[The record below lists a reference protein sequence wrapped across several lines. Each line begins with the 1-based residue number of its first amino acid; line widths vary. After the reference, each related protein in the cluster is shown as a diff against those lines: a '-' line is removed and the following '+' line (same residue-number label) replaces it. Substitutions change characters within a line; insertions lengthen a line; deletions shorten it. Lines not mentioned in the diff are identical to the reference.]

1 LTRQFLLGAP
11 MIISFSFALIAS
23 ASFRTPDF
31 FPPPEGNQEATEEFH
46 RSFPLAANGTVSLEN
61 FAGTIR
67 ITTWERNEIKI
78 DAVKSAYQKER
89 LAEADINIDHNSD
102 VIRIKTKYANENLS
116 WNDDESRRYNNPASV
131 SYTLTVPRNAR
142 LDKIE
147 LLNGAAE
154 IEGVMGGIKASS
166 VNAGFT
172 LRGIAGSVDISTVNG
187 RLEAIL
193 EAVAPDPDYRAYWQ
207 DRILQNTAALF
218 EFLWD
223 ERFRK
228 TLPKATVTDALTSWE
243 HKRRKRAAN
252 QLPTRQIANA
262 MAGVPDI
269 AWRTSLDRCAGQ
281 PSAVFIALNMDM
293 YYRELFG
300 IPAPKD
306 RDLTGL
312 SCFVPK
318 SLQTILARPDEGTP
332 QGVESQTKAKCHG
345 NENT

>member
-1 LTRQFLLGAP
+1 MTRQFLLGAP
-11 MIISFSFALIAS
+11 MIISFSFALIPR

-31 FPPPEGNQEATEEFH
+31 SPPPKGNQEATEEFH

-67 ITTWERNEIKI
+67 ITTWERNEIRI

-193 EAVAPDPDYRAYWQ
+193 EA
-207 DRILQNTAALF
+207 QNEASSVTLSSVNGQMVLTAA
-218 EFLWD
+218 
-223 ERFRK
+223 
-228 TLPKATVTDALTSWE
+228 
-243 HKRRKRAAN
+243 
-252 QLPTRQIANA
+252 ANA
-262 MAGVPDI
+262 NVQFTAHTVNGEIKNDFGLEVN
-269 AWRTSLDRCAGQ
+269 RTVGS
-281 PSAVFIALNMDM
+281 
-293 YYRELFG
+293 Y
-300 IPAPKD
+300 
-306 RDLTGL
+306 LTGRLGRGSARLEL
-312 SCFVPK
+312 SNVNGGITVK
-318 SLQTILARPDEGTP
+318 RMAAL
-332 QGVESQTKAKCHG
+332 
-345 NENT
+345 

>member
-1 LTRQFLLGAP
+1 MNKRKKNSAESLDKVSDNQPSDRIAELERKVAKLQKDVVMLKRQSGWPLWGNQGNELRKRKPGPKEKISDEDLLQYRD
-11 MIISFSFALIAS
+11 ALILWLEPVWPWMIE
-23 ASFRTPDF
+23 RL
-31 FPPPEGNQEATEEFH
+31 
-46 RSFPLAANGTVSLEN
+46 LAARTVTEV
-61 FAGTIR
+61 A
-67 ITTWERNEIKI
+67 
-78 DAVKSAYQKER
+78 
-89 LAEADINIDHNSD
+89 
-102 VIRIKTKYANENLS
+102 
-116 WNDDESRRYNNPASV
+116 
-131 SYTLTVPRNAR
+131 
-142 LDKIE
+142 
-147 LLNGAAE
+147 
-154 IEGVMGGIKASS
+154 
-166 VNAGFT
+166 
-172 LRGIAGSVDISTVNG
+172 
-187 RLEAIL
+187 AIL
-193 EAVAPDPDYRAYWQ
+193 EAVTEEPDSRPACQ
-207 DRILQNTAALF
+207 ERILQNAAALF

-318 SLQTILARPDEGTP
+318 SLQTILARSDEGTP
-332 QGVESQTKAKCHG
+332 QGVESQTNAKCHG
-345 NENT
+345 NENI

>member
-1 LTRQFLLGAP
+1 MTRQFLLGAP

-193 EAVAPDPDYRAYWQ
+193 EA
-207 DRILQNTAALF
+207 QNEASSVTLSSVNGQMVLTAA
-218 EFLWD
+218 
-223 ERFRK
+223 
-228 TLPKATVTDALTSWE
+228 
-243 HKRRKRAAN
+243 
-252 QLPTRQIANA
+252 ANA
-262 MAGVPDI
+262 DVQFTAHTVNGEIKNDFGLEVN
-269 AWRTSLDRCAGQ
+269 RTVGS
-281 PSAVFIALNMDM
+281 
-293 YYRELFG
+293 Y
-300 IPAPKD
+300 
-306 RDLTGL
+306 LTGRLGRGSARIEL
-312 SCFVPK
+312 SNVNGGITVK
-318 SLQTILARPDEGTP
+318 RMAAL
-332 QGVESQTKAKCHG
+332 
-345 NENT
+345 